1 MNAKQK
7 NLVEKMIEKELAN
20 GTKAALER
28 VEKMRVYAEND
39 NDDGAFGRIVELASH
54 TEKSRKTRVSKQGE
68 KDTSIKFAVNGK
80 IRYIPAEV
88 KTNGGRI
95 EGLYAPNAPK
105 FVIYSMNVCNSLAT
119 YNTAKKLF
127 PTAIFLEMLETLN
140 AIKSTNGTNPER
152 AIQAVSKKLYTA
164 VSDWPIEYD
173 PNATYTADDFE
184 GLEW

>member
-20 GTKAALER
+20 GTKSAIAR
-28 VEKMRVYAEND
+28 AEKMLAYSQNEK
-39 NDDGAFGRIVELASH
+39 DDGAFGRIVELASH

-68 KDTSIKFAVNGK
+68 KDTSIKFSVNGK
-80 IRYIPAEV
+80 TRYISAEV

-95 EGLYAPNAPK
+95 EGLYSPNAPK

-119 YNTAKKLF
+119 YNTSKKVF
-127 PTAIFLEMLETLN
+127 PTVIFLEMLETLN

-164 VSDWPIEYD
+164 VSDWSIEYN

-184 GLEW
+184 GLTW

>member
-7 NLVEKMIEKELAN
+7 NLVAKMIEKELAI
-20 GTKAALER
+20 GTKAAIAR
-28 VEKMRVYAEND
+28 AEKMLAYTQNE
-39 NDDGAFGRIVELASH
+39 NDDGAFGRIVELSSH

-68 KDTSIKFAVNGK
+68 KDTSIKFSVNGK
-80 IRYIPAEV
+80 TRYIAAEV

-95 EGLYAPNAPK
+95 EGLYSPNAPK

-119 YNTAKKLF
+119 YNTSKKVF
-127 PTAIFLEMLETLN
+127 PTAVFLEMLETLN

-164 VSDWPIEYD
+164 VSDWSIEYN

-184 GLEW
+184 GLTW

>member
-7 NLVEKMIEKELAN
+7 TLVEKMVKAELEN
-20 GTKAALER
+20 GTKAALVR
-28 VEKMRVYAEND
+28 AEKMLAYAKNE
-39 NDDGAFGRIVELASH
+39 NDDGAFGRICELASH

-68 KDTSIKFAVNGK
+68 KDTSIKMLVNGK
-80 IRYIPAEV
+80 TRYISAEV

-105 FVIYSMNVCNSLAT
+105 YVIYSMNVCNSLAT
-119 YNTAKKLF
+119 YNTTKKVF
-127 PTAIFLEMLETLN
+127 PTAVFLEMLETLN

-152 AIQAVSKKLYTA
+152 AIQAVSKKLYNA

-173 PNATYTADDFE
+173 PNATYTADDFD

>member
-7 NLVEKMIEKELAN
+7 NLVNKMIEKELAI

-28 VEKMRVYAEND
+28 AGKMLVYAQNE
-39 NDDGAFGRIVELASH
+39 NDDGAFGRIMELASH

-68 KDTSIKFAVNGK
+68 KDTSIKMLVNGK
-80 IRYIPAEV
+80 TRYVPAEV

-95 EGLYAPNAPK
+95 EGLYASNAPK
-105 FVIYSMNVCNSLAT
+105 FIIYSMSVCNSLAT
-119 YNTAKKLF
+119 YNTTKKVF

-140 AIKSTNGTNPER
+140 AIKSTNGKNPER
-152 AIQAVSKKLYTA
+152 AIQAVSKKLYNA
-164 VSDWPIEYD
+164 VSDWPIEYN

-184 GLEW
+184 GLIW